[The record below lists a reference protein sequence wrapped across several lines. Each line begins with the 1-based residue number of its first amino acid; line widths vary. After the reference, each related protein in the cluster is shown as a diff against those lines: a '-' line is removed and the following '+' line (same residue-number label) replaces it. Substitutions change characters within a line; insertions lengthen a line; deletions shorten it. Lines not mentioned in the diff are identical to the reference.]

1 MLRNYDFL
9 FVNNLVFYIF
19 TYYTMCIIIIT
30 YFCSLLFFV
39 TKGELPMNSDFA
51 RIITL
56 QRKERHISQKQ
67 AAADLGI
74 SQALLSHYEKGI
86 RECGLNFLVK
96 IADYYNVSCD
106 YLLGRTPE
114 PEGKTIS
121 IEDIPDD
128 DGNNNLGMPSPEIIN
143 FNRRIVNNSISLLF
157 SLAQKANSITLIK
170 EVSSYLMLSVYKL
183 FRIVYNANPHNDQ
196 KLFRI
201 PKVIANDS
209 ANAIVSMSEANIKAA
224 SSGIPLDG
232 NDCVD
237 NFDTLYITTS
247 TLQKDYA
254 QYSSSL
260 LNLIKRSEESIARTR
275 AKYRSDN
282 IK

>member
-1 MLRNYDFL
+1 
-9 FVNNLVFYIF
+9 
-19 TYYTMCIIIIT
+19 
-30 YFCSLLFFV
+30 
-39 TKGELPMNSDFA
+39 MNSDFA

-114 PEGKTIS
+114 PEGKTIT

-128 DGNNNLGMPSPEIIN
+128 DGNNRMPSPEIIN
-143 FNRRIVNNSISLLF
+143 FNRRIINNSISLLF

-209 ANAIVSMSEANIKAA
+209 ANAIISMAEADIKAA

-232 NDCVD
+232 NDCVRD
-237 NFDTLYITTS
+237 FETLYVTTA
-247 TLQKDYA
+247 TLSKDYS

-260 LNLIKRSEESIARTR
+260 LNLIKSSEESIARTR
-275 AKYRSDN
+275 EKYRSGDKN
-282 IK
+282 